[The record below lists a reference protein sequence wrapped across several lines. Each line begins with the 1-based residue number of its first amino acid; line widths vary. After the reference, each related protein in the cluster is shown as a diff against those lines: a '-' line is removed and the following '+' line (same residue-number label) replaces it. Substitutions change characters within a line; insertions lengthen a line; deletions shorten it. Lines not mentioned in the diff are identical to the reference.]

1 MISNTKKTENLIV
14 NYNVL
19 NMKKQV
25 IHTPNAPA
33 PIGPYNQAIKVNN
46 TLYLSGQVALDPT
59 TMELVN
65 GSIEQE
71 TKQVMENLSA
81 VLQAGGMSFEQVV
94 KTTIFLSDMGLF
106 QAVNEIYSSYF
117 DADTAPARET
127 VAVKTL
133 PKNVNVE
140 IAMIAV
146 D

>member
-1 MISNTKKTENLIV
+1 VISNTKKTENLIV

-19 NMKKQV
+19 TMKKQV

-65 GSIEQE
+65 GSIGQE

-106 QAVNEIYSSYF
+106 QAVNEIYGSYF
-117 DADTAPARET
+117 DAATAPARET